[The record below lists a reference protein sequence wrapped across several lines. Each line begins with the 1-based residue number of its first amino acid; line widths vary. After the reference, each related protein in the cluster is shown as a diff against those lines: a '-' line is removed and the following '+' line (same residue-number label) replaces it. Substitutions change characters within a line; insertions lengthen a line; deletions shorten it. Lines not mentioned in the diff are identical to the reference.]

1 MENYTNHELL
11 DRAYIIATFFE
22 EYILNHPSKLRIRD
36 RHRLSKE
43 LYQLY
48 QDIGSCKEEWLM
60 PKENINYYLNKEYF
74 MRVNGRY
81 GNMVKNKNIA
91 DIIIKDIAFD
101 NQDRIKI
108 KQINF

>member
-1 MENYTNHELL
+1 
-11 DRAYIIATFFE
+11 
-22 EYILNHPSKLRIRD
+22 
-36 RHRLSKE
+36 
-43 LYQLY
+43 
-48 QDIGSCKEEWLM
+48 M